1 MDGLVF
7 GVRMTQH
14 LSNEA
19 NGGFEV
25 WYFFLRFSFD
35 VVMNFVSTLG
45 QLDL

>member
-1 MDGLVF
+1 MAIYGDGLIF

-25 WYFFLRFSFD
+25 W
-35 VVMNFVSTLG
+35 
-45 QLDL
+45 